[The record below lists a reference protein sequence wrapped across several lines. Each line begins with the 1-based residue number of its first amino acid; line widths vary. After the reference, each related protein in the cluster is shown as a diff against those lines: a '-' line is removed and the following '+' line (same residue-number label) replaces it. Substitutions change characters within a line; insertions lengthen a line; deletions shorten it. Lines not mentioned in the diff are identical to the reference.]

1 MTSYLR
7 FEAPPFDKREIE
19 RYAKSVDNENL
30 SQLIDECIEQCDGI
44 LNYNVGF
51 CELNFTIKDNLC
63 DFGTFFVRS
72 EALSRNIFEAK
83 KLVLF
88 VASIG
93 HGIDRLIAKYS
104 RTSPLKALIFNAIGT
119 ERVEALADSFV
130 AWLEKEASLK
140 ALPRFSAG
148 YGDLPL
154 EVQKDIFDFL
164 KPEKQIG
171 VFLSDSFVMS
181 PSKSVTAFVGLK

>member
-1 MTSYLR
+1 MTNYLKL
-7 FEAPPFDKREIE
+7 EAPPFDKREIE
-19 RYAKSVDNENL
+19 RYAKGKDDVNL
-30 SQLIDECIEQCDGI
+30 SHLIDECIEQCGGI

-51 CELNFTIKDNLC
+51 CELNFTIKEDLC
-63 DFGTFFVRS
+63 DFGTFSVHS
-72 EALSRNIFEAK
+72 AALSRNIFEAK

-93 HGIDRLIAKYS
+93 HGIDRLITKYS

-119 ERVEALADSFV
+119 ERVEALSDSFV
-130 AWLEKEASLK
+130 SWLEKEASLK

-148 YGDLPL
+148 YGDLPIDM
-154 EVQKDIFDFL
+154 QKDIFALL

-171 VFLSDSFVMS
+171 VFLSDSFIMS
-181 PSKSVTAFVGLK
+181 PSKSVTAVVGLK